1 MAGLIIDRRS
11 GSIVDNKSVT
21 APATTGEATDVP
33 LFVGI
38 FIKLKNKF
46 NLFFKRWLK
55 KKFTEFIRFNKLKS
69 LC

>member
-38 FIKLKNKF
+38 FIKLKK
-46 NLFFKRWLK
+46 
-55 KKFTEFIRFNKLKS
+55 IKS
-69 LC
+69 FLQKMVEEKIYGVYKIQ